1 MCEFLNLG
9 ITYHYY
15 WPNGSNINEIY
26 ASLDS
31 GEIRKLTVAVDKDID
46 NVKLRVIGNDS
57 FVHNVSDGYELGRL
71 SMDWVY
77 SILYW
82 VEIKGGMSRICRLSL
97 DGGIRE
103 IVGLPLNGVIRDIF
117 PDPFYG

>member
-1 MCEFLNLG
+1 MHEFFNLG

-15 WPNGSNINEIY
+15 WPHGSNISEIY

-46 NVKLRVIGNDS
+46 NVKLMVVGNDS
-57 FVHNVSDGYELGRL
+57 LVYKVSDGYELGRL

-77 SILYW
+77 NILYW
-82 VEIKGGMSRICRLSL
+82 VEIKEGMSRICRLL
-97 DGGIRE
+97 LEGGNRE
-103 IVGLPLNGVIRDIF
+103 NVGLSQKGVIIDIF